1 MLFVC
6 LFLPRIRTQL
16 HTHVCL
22 QEIARQ
28 ALLAEEDTNL
38 IFQYRS
44 TLWPG
49 ASMSGA
55 DTLARRLSRRF
66 LADICWFVGSDL
78 EEKKRQKAAAELAA
92 LEEKMVFMHLAGE
105 V

>member
-1 MLFVC
+1 
-6 LFLPRIRTQL
+6 
-16 HTHVCL
+16 
-22 QEIARQ
+22 
-28 ALLAEEDTNL
+28 
-38 IFQYRS
+38 
-44 TLWPG
+44 
-49 ASMSGA
+49 MSGA
-55 DTLARRLSRRF
+55 DKIARRLSRRF